1 MNEPTQ
7 RSTFEH
13 VLPAIVLR
21 PVRID
26 DVRAAR
32 ERVETERLAHDH
44 QVHVHRGELHGVR
57 HQRRG
62 IGREE
67 HERKQ
72 TQHKELKSEPTAR
85 TVQNL
90 GNANGLLENID
101 KKMKE
106 ERIYRDAG
114 LTLEKA
120 AELIGTNRTYLSAS
134 IKQQTGLSFSYY
146 VNSYR
151 IQEAIELLSGP
162 ENDIPLKA
170 VLADVGFKSPTTF
183 YKLFQATTGQT
194 PQKWRENIRQEC
206 LERHSSD

>member
-32 ERVETERLAHDH
+32 ERVETERLAHDQ

-72 TQHKELKSEPTAR
+72 
-85 TVQNL
+85 
-90 GNANGLLENID
+90 
-101 KKMKE
+101 
-106 ERIYRDAG
+106 
-114 LTLEKA
+114 
-120 AELIGTNRTYLSAS
+120 
-134 IKQQTGLSFSYY
+134 KQQHDQENHAEAPDDLLGAASRFS
-146 VNSYR
+146 
-151 IQEAIELLSGP
+151 L
-162 ENDIPLKA
+162 
-170 VLADVGFKSPTTF
+170 VL
-183 YKLFQATTGQT
+183 Q
-194 PQKWRENIRQEC
+194 
-206 LERHSSD
+206 

>member
-1 MNEPTQ
+1 MLLLV
-7 RSTFEH
+7 
-13 VLPAIVLR
+13 VLIFLVVLYLQK
-21 PVRID
+21 
-26 DVRAAR
+26 RASYFTLFKLYS
-32 ERVETERLAHDH
+32 EVLA
-44 QVHVHRGELHGVR
+44 
-57 HQRRG
+57 
-62 IGREE
+62 
-67 HERKQ
+67 ERKQ

-90 GNANGLLENID
+90 GNANGLFENID